1 MKRILY
7 ILVFCFVPSILFAQ
21 AAGGTIK
28 RPNKKREMTTTRK
41 IFSISENYAGRKYNY
56 NIRVENSKIY
66 WSYSGEGG
74 KETKSLNCNPDVNA
88 DIIIEEFKGL
98 VYWGMANDLLFY
110 MVEDEK
116 IFVHDIY
123 VGAKDAFG
131 KCVSSLSKAKG
142 NCPNAFKKAQGM
154 YKDLINA
161 ENSGAKPLWD
171 ELSLLSY
178 GMGEYPLSVCDIY

>member
-28 RPNKKREMTTTRK
+28 RSNKKREMTTTRK
-41 IFSISENYAGRKYNY
+41 IFTISENYAGRKYNY
-56 NIRVENSKIY
+56 NIRVENGKIY

-74 KETKSLNCNPDVNA
+74 KESKSLNCNPDVNA

-98 VYWGMANDLLFY
+98 VYWGMATDLLFY